1 MLFLGCDSG
10 SSKIAFAVSDFTGR
24 VLVKTEFPAITLFRG
39 GADTYAAD
47 MKRYIDAVLSL
58 AGIEPCRLTCAAF
71 GLTGYGETVTS
82 AADMRSAV
90 EAALPGVRS
99 ILANDSV
106 VGWSGALRASSG
118 IHVVSGTGSVAY
130 GEDGRGG
137 AERAGGWSLFYGD
150 EGSCYWVGVQGI
162 NAFFRQADGRMERTM
177 LYDYFMDLFS
187 LSDPLFVPGAF
198 EEMTDGGSA
207 DRVAAFQ
214 KHVLALWRLGDPV
227 AKNIYDR
234 AAEQLSLL
242 VKALKKRLRF
252 EENEKVRV
260 SWSGGLFR
268 AGECVLTPFAE
279 NVRALG
285 CIPVP
290 PAYGPLAGAAG
301 YAARAFMSPEETDR
315 IMDAVDRAEAAPCPL
330 PSS

>member
-10 SSKIAFAVSDFTGR
+10 SSKIAFAVSDETGR

-47 MKRYIDAVLSL
+47 MKRYLDAVLAR
-58 AGIEPCRLTCAAF
+58 AGIGPGQIARAAF
-71 GLTGYGETVTS
+71 GLTGYGETETS
-82 AADMRSAV
+82 AQDMEAAV
-90 EAALPGVRS
+90 RAALPGVQS

-106 VGWSGALRASSG
+106 VGWSGALRAASG

-162 NAFFRQADGRMERTM
+162 NAFFRQADGRMEKT
-177 LYDYFMDLFS
+177 LLFDYIMDLYH
-187 LSDPLFVPGAF
+187 LADPLFVCGAF

-207 DRVAAFQ
+207 DKVAAFQ
-214 KHVLALWRLGDPV
+214 RHVLALYHFGDPV
-227 AKNIYDR
+227 AKGIYDR

-242 VKALKKRLRF
+242 VKALKGRLRF
-252 EENEKVRV
+252 DENAPVSV
-260 SWSGGLFR
+260 SWSGGLFK
-268 AGECVLTPFAE
+268 AGECILTPFCE
-279 NVRALG
+279 KVRAMG
-285 CIPVP
+285 CAPVP
-290 PAYGPLAGAAG
+290 PAYGPLAGAVG
-301 YAARAFMSPEETDR
+301 YAARALLSPEETNR
-315 IMDAVDRAEAAPCPL
+315 IMDAVDKA
-330 PSS
+330 